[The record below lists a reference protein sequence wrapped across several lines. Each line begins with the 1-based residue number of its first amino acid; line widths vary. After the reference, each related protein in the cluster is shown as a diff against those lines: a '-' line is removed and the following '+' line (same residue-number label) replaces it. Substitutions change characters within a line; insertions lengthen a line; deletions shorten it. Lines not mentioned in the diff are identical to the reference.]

1 MAAAGQ
7 TLEKKAKKKKIALT
21 GNYAVAYAVKSCDV
35 DVVAAYPITPQSPI
49 VEKISEYIANG
60 EMDAEMI
67 HVESEHSALS
77 ALVGASAFG
86 ARVFTATSS
95 QGLEFMHEILY
106 IASGLRLPIVMA
118 LSNRA
123 LSAPLNI
130 WNDYGDAMS
139 ARDAGWIMI
148 FDETVQEAHD
158 AVVIAYRIAEHPD
171 VLLPVMITLDGFIL
185 SHTVEPVE
193 PVEKEEA
200 LKFAPKRPRGYR
212 PVLDPDKPVTMGVV
226 GTPDYY
232 YEFKRQQAEAMK
244 KAVPVIDE
252 AFRDFCKTFGRCYER
267 VETYKMDDAEYVLIS
282 MGATFGN
289 VRAAV
294 DKLRKEGV
302 KAGGLKIKVFR
313 PFPADLV
320 AKYLGEGRVKAVGV
334 LDRAVS
340 FGAAVEGPLFME
352 VVTSLAVRGIQVPL
366 VSFVHGLGGRDIFT
380 DEVVQMFKILMD
392 HASRGRSATQ
402 TYYIG
407 VRE

>member
-1 MAAAGQ
+1 MVAAEAR
-7 TLEKKAKKKKIALT
+7 LEARQKKRIALT
-21 GNYAVAYAVKSCDV
+21 GNYAVAYAVKSVDV

-60 EMDAEMI
+60 ELDAEMI

-106 IASGLRLPIVMA
+106 IVSGLRLPIVMA
-118 LSNRA
+118 LANRA

-139 ARDAGWIMI
+139 ARDTGWIMI

-158 AVVIAYRIAEHPD
+158 AVIIAYRIAEHPD
-171 VLLPVMITLDGFIL
+171 VLLPVMVTLDGYIL

-193 PVEKEEA
+193 PVEREEA
-200 LKFAPKRPRGYR
+200 LRYAPKRPRGYR
-212 PVLDPDKPVTMGVV
+212 PVLDPDKPITMGIVS
-226 GTPDYY
+226 TPDYY
-232 YEFKRQQAEAMK
+232 YEFKRQQVEAMRNS
-244 KAVPVIDE
+244 VPVIEE
-252 AFRDFCKTFGRCYER
+252 ALRDFCKMTGRCYER
-267 VETYKMDDAEYVLIS
+267 VEPYRMDDAEYVLVS

-294 DKLRKEGV
+294 DKLRREGV

-313 PFPADLV
+313 PFPADLL
-320 AKYLGEGRVKAVGV
+320 AKYLGSGNVKAVGV

-340 FGAAVEGPLFME
+340 IGSVTEGPVFNE
-352 VVTSLAVRGIQVPL
+352 VVTALALRGIQLPM

-380 DEVVQMFKILMD
+380 DEVVQMFKILME
-392 HASRGRSATQ
+392 HASRGQSATQ
-402 TYYIG
+402 TYFIG

>member
-1 MAAAGQ
+1 MAAAEAR
-7 TLEKKAKKKKIALT
+7 LEARQKKRIALT
-21 GNYAVAYAVKSCDV
+21 GNYAVAYAVKSADV

-60 EMDAEMI
+60 ELDAEMI

-118 LSNRA
+118 LANRA

-139 ARDAGWIMI
+139 ARDTGWIMI

-158 AVVIAYRIAEHPD
+158 AVIIAYRIAEHPD
-171 VLLPVMITLDGFIL
+171 VLLPTMITLDGYIL

-193 PVEKEEA
+193 PVEREDA

-232 YEFKRQQAEAMK
+232 YEFKRQQVEAMRNS
-244 KAVPVIDE
+244 VPIIEE
-252 AFRDFCKTFGRCYER
+252 AFRDFCKMTGRCYER
-267 VETYKMDDAEYVLIS
+267 VEPYKMDDAEYVLIS

-313 PFPADLV
+313 PFPADLL
-320 AKYLGEGRVKAVGV
+320 AKYLGSGNVKAVGV

-340 FGAAVEGPLFME
+340 LGGATEGPVFNE
-352 VVTSLAVRGIQVPL
+352 VVAALALRGINLPM
-366 VSFVHGLGGRDIFT
+366 VSFIHGLGGRDIFT
-380 DEVVQMFKILMD
+380 DEVVKMFKILMEY
-392 HASRGRSATQ
+392 ASRGQSATQ
-402 TYYIG
+402 TYFIG

>member
-1 MAAAGQ
+1 MAAVEARV
-7 TLEKKAKKKKIALT
+7 EAKQRKRIALT
-21 GNYAVAYAVKSCDV
+21 GNYAVAYAVKSADV

-60 EMDAEMI
+60 ELDAEMI

-118 LSNRA
+118 LANRA

-158 AVVIAYRIAEHPD
+158 AVIIAYRIAEHPD
-171 VLLPVMITLDGFIL
+171 VLLPTMITLDGYIL

-193 PVEKEEA
+193 PVEREDA
-200 LKFAPKRPRGYR
+200 LRFAPKRPRGYR

-232 YEFKRQQAEAMK
+232 YEFKRQQVEAMRNS
-244 KAVPVIDE
+244 VPIIEE
-252 AFRDFCKTFGRCYER
+252 AFRDFCKMTGRCYER
-267 VETYKMDDAEYVLIS
+267 VEPYKMDDAEYVLIS

-294 DKLRKEGV
+294 DKLRREGV

-313 PFPADLV
+313 PFPADLL
-320 AKYLGEGRVKAVGV
+320 AKYLGSGRVKAVGV

-340 FGAAVEGPLFME
+340 FGGATEGPVFNE
-352 VVTSLAVRGIQVPL
+352 VVAALALRGIHLPM

-380 DEVVQMFKILMD
+380 DEVVKMFKILMEY
-392 HASRGRSATQ
+392 ASRGQSATQ
-402 TYYIG
+402 TYFIG